1 MDATTSSSTLSKPQK
16 FNFFPFSWHY
26 ADEEVNNKQKCVIT
40 IFGWNEKN
48 ESVCVKVKDFS
59 IPVWVELPSNE
70 EWTQGKRSAV
80 ANYLKEYT
88 KYYNSRPVSIK
99 YQLKKKLYNADIYL
113 NTNTNKYE
121 RKLYHFFEVKFNSIK
136 AVSSFTYFFK
146 EPKVVPDLHKEYKFT
161 CHSSSNQIN
170 PVLKFMAV
178 HKLSSASWLRAAGN
192 RVDVENKETSK
203 MHEYIVS
210 CNNIQKHDNPISLPI
225 VYPKLMAWDIET
237 YSKDENSMSN
247 PDRPEDAVFLIS
259 CVFSEY
265 KLNNITKEKEKII
278 TKYCLSCVDVDETRV
293 EKDTKVI
300 KFNSEYKLLIGFTEF
315 IRSQDPDVLIG
326 FNILN
331 YDLNYM
337 IARANFHRCF
347 SEFAKLGCDSKK
359 VGNIIPIS
367 WGSSARGKQNMNY
380 IEAEGRMWFDLLP
393 YVRMNYQFTN
403 YKLKTICKEIL
414 KTENKDDLEIKD
426 MFKYY
431 RESDKKG
438 LAIALNY
445 CTQDSN
451 VLLKLWEKCLV
462 WFDVT
467 ETATTCCVPPF
478 YIIEK
483 AQQIRIVSQM
493 LTYCIHND
501 IVLETNIHK
510 TPEGQQY
517 EGATVK
523 EPISGLYKNVVPF
536 DFASL
541 YPTIIMAYNID
552 YSTIVTDENIPDSMC
567 HLLEWETHMSCSCP
581 KSDGTKPK
589 KNKKGELKII
599 CGKFRLRWLKEMDTT
614 YKGVIPTLIK
624 NLIDA
629 RKNTRLKI
637 EEYKNEIKKLKAI
650 SEQTTE
656 ISKKISELY
665 EMCDVLDKR
674 QLAFKVSA
682 NSMYGIMGASEG
694 YLPFLNGAMSV
705 TYVGRKS
712 IRAASEYIE
721 KEHKGKVIYN
731 DTDSAYTIFPHMDNK
746 PMEELWAY
754 ANMVVDDIAKLFLK
768 PMKLEFEGKVYTR
781 FLIFSK
787 KRYVGLQANEKG
799 IVSDKWKISGIV
811 LKRRDNCKVLKE
823 LYENMIDFVLK
834 NTERLNTNSNV
845 HEYNELLV
853 KYKNDKKGFTIK
865 KRADDKDS
873 DIKLKNMETKIKNFE
888 IASRNH
894 PAVKELMNLAESYI
908 TELFLMN
915 KYKPVDFVITKTIT
929 KDVYAAKTLP
939 PHVAV
944 ANKMRQR
951 NILVQSNDKVEYILT
966 DLGSKPGTKE
976 NQDVKAEDY
985 NYQQE
990 HEEWIKIDRL
1000 FYFEKQLIIPV
1011 EQIFEVA
1018 CGVHNFMQ
1026 ELFDLRY
1033 QQKSMMYEL
1042 NKLNEP
1048 KLEFVEESLL

>member
-1 MDATTSSSTLSKPQK
+1 MSSTS

-26 ADEEVNNKQKCVIT
+26 SDEDVNNNKICVIK
-40 IFGWNEKN
+40 IFGWNENN
-48 ESVCVKVKDFS
+48 ESVCIKIRDFL
-59 IPVWVELPSNE
+59 IPVWVELPGNH
-70 EWTQGKRSAV
+70 EWTENKRAIV
-80 ANYLKEYT
+80 ANFLRN
-88 KYYNSRPVSIK
+88 YNTSESYKPVTIQYK
-99 YQLKKKLYNADIYL
+99 LKKKLYNADINL
-113 NTNTNKYE
+113 NETTNKYE
-121 RKLYHFFEVKFNSIK
+121 KKLHPFLECTFRSLKSLESFLYFCKDSKVLKEFGQQPLKFICH
-136 AVSSFTYFFK
+136 ASSK
-146 EPKVVPDLHKEYKFT
+146 
-161 CHSSSNQIN
+161 QIN

-178 HKLSSASWLRAAGN
+178 HQLSSASWLRARGKSLPLS
-192 RVDVENKETSK
+192 EKETSK
-203 MHEYIVS
+203 KFEYLVS
-210 CNNIQKHDNPISLPI
+210 CKEIMKHPCASSLPI
-225 VYPKLMAWDIET
+225 VYPKIMAWDIET
-237 YSKDENSMSN
+237 YSMDENSMPN
-247 PDRPEDAVFLIS
+247 PEKSEDAVFLIS

-265 KLNNITKEKEKII
+265 IYNQTTKLKEKKI
-278 TKYCLSCVDVDETRV
+278 TKYCLSCVDVDENKV
-293 EKDTKVI
+293 ESDTIVI
-300 KFNSEYKLLIGFTEF
+300 KYQKELELLIGFSNF
-315 IRSQDPDVLIG
+315 IRKQDPDILVG

-331 YDLNYM
+331 YDLNYL
-337 IARANFHRCF
+337 IARAQFYSCF
-347 SEFAKLGCDSKK
+347 SSFAKLGCTSTK

-367 WGSSARGKQNMNY
+367 WGSSARGKQNMQY

-393 YVRMNYQFTN
+393 YIRMNYQFTN
-403 YKLKTICKEIL
+403 YKLKTCCSEIL
-414 KTENKDDLEIKD
+414 KTDNKDDLDIKD

-431 RESDKKG
+431 RTGDKTG

-451 VLLKLWEKCLV
+451 VLLKLWDKCLI
-462 WFDVT
+462 WFDIT
-467 ETATTCCVPPF
+467 ETATTCCIPPF

-493 LTYCIHND
+493 LNYCIHNN

-510 TPEGQQY
+510 TPEGLQY

-523 EPISGLYKNVVPF
+523 EPIPGLYKNVVPF

-552 YSTIVTDENIPDSMC
+552 YSTIVTDENIPDNVC

-650 SEQTTE
+650 DGINQNSETN
-656 ISKKISELY
+656 KKISELY

-731 DTDSAYTIFPHMDNK
+731 DTDSAYTIFPHMDDK
-746 PMEELWAY
+746 PMQELWDY

-834 NTERLNTNSNV
+834 NTERINTNKNV
-845 HEYNELLV
+845 SYLNNLIQQYDKL
-853 KYKNDKKGFTIK
+853 KKGAT
-865 KRADDKDS
+865 
-873 DIKLKNMETKIKNFE
+873 LKIRSSNKQLDETLNNLNNQIHQLEVNC
-888 IASRNH
+888 RNH
-894 PAVKELMNLAESYI
+894 PAIKELMDIAQKYI
-908 TELFLMN
+908 DEMFLLE
-915 KYKPVDFVITKTIT
+915 KYKPIDFVITKTIT
-929 KDVYAAKTLP
+929 KEVYAAKTPP

-944 ANKMRQR
+944 VNKMKQR
-951 NILVQSNDKVEYILT
+951 NIIVQVNERVEYVLT
-966 DLGSKPGTKE
+966 ECGVKPGIKE
-976 NQDVKAEDY
+976 TQDQKAEDFG
-985 NYQQE
+985 YQQE
-990 HEEWIKIDRL
+990 HEDWLRVDRL
-1000 FYFEKQLIIPV
+1000 FYLEKQLIIPV
-1011 EQIFEVA
+1011 NQIFEVA
-1018 CGVHNFMQ
+1018 CGVHNFMD
-1026 ELFDLRY
+1026 EL
-1033 QQKSMMYEL
+1033 YEL
-1042 NKLNEP
+1042 RLQKKKIIHQIDNLSKP
-1048 KLEFVEESLL
+1048 LLKFE